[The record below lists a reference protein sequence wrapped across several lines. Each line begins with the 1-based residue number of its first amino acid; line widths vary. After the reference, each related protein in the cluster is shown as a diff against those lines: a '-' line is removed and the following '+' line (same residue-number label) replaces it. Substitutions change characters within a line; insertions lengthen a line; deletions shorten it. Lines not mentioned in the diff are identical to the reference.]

1 MEWTASSVLV
11 GLSRGSPG
19 VSFRGRAAVLWCC
32 EVSSNIFRSF
42 FSCSV
47 GSALEVFD
55 GSENSRMLVFLQ
67 TGVWVMCQERE
78 SRWNGRYVLKG
89 IDDE

>member
-1 MEWTASSVLV
+1 M

-19 VSFRGRAAVLWCC
+19 VSFRGAAVLWCW
-32 EVSSNIFRSF
+32 EVSSNILESF

-55 GSENSRMLVFLQ
+55 GSKNSRMLVFLQ
-67 TGVWVMCQERE
+67 TVFGLCAKSVNHDGMVGLFGGQTINDPRRCI
-78 SRWNGRYVLKG
+78 GF
-89 IDDE
+89 